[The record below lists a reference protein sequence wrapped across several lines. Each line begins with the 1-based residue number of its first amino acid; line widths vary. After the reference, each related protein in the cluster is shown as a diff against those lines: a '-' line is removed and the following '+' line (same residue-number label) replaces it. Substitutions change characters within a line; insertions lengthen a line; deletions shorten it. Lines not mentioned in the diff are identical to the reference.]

1 MFFQTK
7 RSKMTD
13 KKERKS
19 HTIRAFFIGLG
30 LFVLFLA
37 AVAMYLLGYTPTT
50 YQPVAALPESQVS
63 PYLTH
68 KLGPDFFNNVQLD
81 KPFEL
86 IVEQS
91 GLNEIIAS
99 QCPEPVGYG
108 GFTFSAA
115 AITFTGSEVML
126 MSTVGFKD
134 ASTVLSV
141 RAAPMMDAAGNLN
154 LNIESVKLGAIPV
167 TGLAKTLAQK
177 YADEYL
183 IPSDPNL
190 APIVY
195 GVLNNKPFEPA
206 GTVSDYNIRL
216 KNFTLAPG
224 KLTLLIEPV
233 RKKKSN

>member
-1 MFFQTK
+1 
-7 RSKMTD
+7 MTE
-13 KKERKS
+13 KTEKKS
-19 HTIRAFFIGLG
+19 HKIRTLFIGLV
-30 LFVLFLA
+30 LATLFLA
-37 AVAMYLLGYTPTT
+37 AVMMFLLGHTPQT
-50 YQPVAALPESQVS
+50 YQPVAAPPQDEVS

-86 IVEQS
+86 IVEQA

-115 AITFTGSEVML
+115 VITFTDRNIVL

-141 RAAPMMDAAGNLN
+141 AAAPTMDKEGMLN

-167 TGLAKTLAQK
+167 TGMAKAIAQK
-177 YADEYL
+177 YANEYL

-190 APIVY
+190 APVVAGI
-195 GVLNNKPFEPA
+195 LNNQPFEPA
-206 GTVSDYNIRL
+206 GRISEYTVRL
-216 KNFTLAPG
+216 KDFTLAAG
-224 KLTLLIEPV
+224 KLTLLIEPAKGK
-233 RKKKSN
+233 R

>member
-1 MFFQTK
+1 MSDK
-7 RSKMTD
+7 IEKKLHKVRS
-13 KKERKS
+13 
-19 HTIRAFFIGLG
+19 FFIGLG
-30 LFVLFLA
+30 LFVLFWI
-37 AVAMYLLGYTPTT
+37 AVGMYLLGHTPKT
-50 YQPVAALPESQVS
+50 YQPIAAPPQGEVS

-86 IVEQS
+86 IVEQN

-115 AITFTGSEVML
+115 AITFTDAEVSL

-141 RAAPMMDAAGNLN
+141 RAAPAMDAAGRLN
-154 LNIESVKLGAIPV
+154 LNIRSVKLGAIPV
-167 TGLAKTLAQK
+167 TGLAKMLAQK

-190 APIVY
+190 APVVY
-195 GVLNNKPFEPA
+195 GVLNNQPFEPA
-206 GTVSDYNIRL
+206 GNISQYKVRL
-216 KNFTLAPG
+216 KEFTLAPG
-224 KLTLLIEPV
+224 KMTLLIEPE
-233 RKKKSN
+233 REKGR